1 MSARRRAAAAAA
13 AAALLAACSG
23 SDGSDSATDADVP
36 GHTGAAGGPTTCPL
50 TGEDAPDGVDL
61 RRPAIAVKVENPPEA
76 RPQSGLERADV
87 VVEERVEGG
96 ITRFLVVFHCDD
108 AARVGPIR
116 SARFDDPKIAKPFT
130 AFIAASGANE
140 VVEREIR
147 KRDMTYVDEKRAK
160 DGELFRWP
168 AGADDVHS
176 LYANATKLL
185 QRAER
190 AGLEAP
196 RHDVLDFGPPPD
208 GAKDARRV
216 TLNFVGDNTIEYR
229 WQDGAWRRY
238 EAGRRFT
245 TKGGGQV
252 AVPNVL
258 VQEIRVDN
266 SDTLVDVSGAASP
279 EFDLVGRGRAL
290 LFRDGKVVAG
300 EWRIERAFA
309 APEYT
314 TRSGDAMTFAEGPV
328 WIALVPSRAGE
339 VKGKIAYR

>member
-1 MSARRRAAAAAA
+1 MSARRALAAALAGV
-13 AAALLAACSG
+13 LLAACSG
-23 SDGSDSATDADVP
+23 SSEPESGGETDVAARDGA
-36 GHTGAAGGPTTCPL
+36 GGGPTTCPL
-50 TGEDAPDGVDL
+50 TGEDPPDGVDP
-61 RRPAIAVKVENPPEA
+61 RRPAVAVKVENPPEA
-76 RPQSGLERADV
+76 RPQSGLDRADV

-96 ITRFLVVFHCDD
+96 ITRFLVIFHCDD
-108 AARVGPIR
+108 AARVGPVR

-130 AFIAASGANE
+130 SFIAASGANAP
-140 VVEREIR
+140 VEREIR
-147 KRDMTYVDEKRAK
+147 KRGMTYVNEQRAK

-168 AGADDVHS
+168 KGSSDVHS

-185 QRAER
+185 RRAAR
-190 AGLEAP
+190 TDVDAP
-196 RHDVLDFGPPPD
+196 RHGVLDFGSLPD
-208 GAKDARRV
+208 GARKARRV

-229 WQDGAWRRY
+229 WRDGAWRRY
-238 EAGRRFT
+238 EAGERFT
-245 TKGGGQV
+245 VAGGGQV

-279 EFDLVGRGRAL
+279 ELKLVGRGRAL

-300 EWRIERAFA
+300 QWKIERPFA
-309 APEYT
+309 APEYV
-314 TRSGDAMTFAEGPV
+314 TRSGDPMTFAEGPV